1 VPGDVPR
8 RVGRSPFAGTSVP
21 RLQQILVITISCDWN
36 LEAEQTIRT

>member
-21 RLQQILVITISCDWN
+21 RLQQILLITSDWN
-36 LEAEQTIRT
+36 LKAEQTIRT